1 MRLVQW
7 MWANVGMARIA
18 GLATVLLLLL
28 QVAGCANQ
36 ERLVVYADPWLSD
49 YATQMTDA
57 FQQTHPETEIQL
69 KIISSEVIAQHV
81 RYGQPVD
88 VILCFGCE
96 FLQQPDFRDKIEA
109 QTALAATHIV
119 KLSQA
124 NTAFAAKQAAM
135 QTTASTMM
143 EASDRPMRRYVEQA
157 GFEHRIPQKDRII
170 ANFQRQAADYL
181 LRGWVPQGFVPEN
194 FKKMHPQQFVE
205 IGRGPLIPNAFEAM
219 LLANAP
225 HKQLASEFFTL
236 TSSEKSRKVLGEL
249 GFVP

>member
-1 MRLVQW
+1 MRSARW
-7 MWANVGMARIA
+7 GWADA
-18 GLATVLLLLL
+18 GLGRLLRITAGFLLLL
-28 QVAGCANQ
+28 QTAGCADQ
-36 ERLVVYADPWLSD
+36 DRLVVYADPWLSD
-49 YATQMTDA
+49 YATRITDA

-109 QTALAATHIV
+109 QTTLSATHIV
-119 KLSQA
+119 KLAQA
-124 NTAFAAKQAAM
+124 GTAFETKQAAM
-135 QTTASTMM
+135 QTTTSTML
-143 EASDRPMRRYVEQA
+143 EASDRPLRRYVQQA
-157 GFEHRIPQKDRII
+157 GFDQTIPQKQMII

-194 FKKMHPQQFVE
+194 FKKIHTQQFLE
-205 IGRGPLIPNAFEAM
+205 IRRGPLIPNAFEAV
-219 LLANAP
+219 LLKTAP
-225 HKQLASEFFTL
+225 HQALAADFFTL
-236 TSSEKSRKVLGEL
+236 ISSEKSRKVLGEL